1 MTDLNNVYQSTQVD
15 YEPEGADEM
24 ELASPGKRIAAYLIN
39 CLIGSVAYI
48 PMIWGAVSM
57 SGSYAAAIDPE
68 NPVQMEPSGFALG
81 MIGLGS
87 VLILAY
93 LIFQAVLMSKT
104 GQSLGKRLMKIKV
117 VNEDGDNPGF
127 AGTVAMREIVPN
139 LVLTVVGMIP
149 FLGIIAQLGF
159 WIACL
164 VMLFLVD
171 RDRRTLQ
178 DMIAKTYV
186 VDAE

>member
-104 GQSLGKRLMKIKV
+104 GQSLGKRIMKIKV

>member
-39 CLIGSVAYI
+39 GLIGSVAYI
-48 PMIWGAVSM
+48 PMIWGAMSM
-57 SGSYAAAIDPE
+57 SGSYAAAMDPE
-68 NPVQMEPSGFALG
+68 NPVQVEPSGFALG

-93 LIFQAVLMSKT
+93 LVFQAVLMSKT
-104 GQSLGKRLMKIKV
+104 GQSLGKRIMKIKV

>member
-1 MTDLNNVYQSTQVD
+1 MTDLSNVYQSTQVD

-24 ELASPGKRIAAYLIN
+24 ALASPGKRIAAYLIN

-68 NPVQMEPSGFALG
+68 NPVQMEPSGFAMG

>member
-1 MTDLNNVYQSTQVD
+1 MTDLNNVYHSTQVD

-24 ELASPGKRIAAYLIN
+24 ALASPGKRIAAYLIN
-39 CLIGSVAYI
+39 GLIGSVAYI
-48 PMIWGAVSM
+48 PMIWGAMSM
-57 SGSYAAAIDPE
+57 SGSYAAAMDPE
-68 NPVQMEPSGFALG
+68 NPVQMEPSGFAMG

-87 VLILAY
+87 VLIWAD

-104 GQSLGKRLMKIKV
+104 GQSLGKRIMKIKV

>member
-1 MTDLNNVYQSTQVD
+1 MNDLNNVYQSTQVD
-15 YEPEGADEM
+15 YEPDGTEEM

-39 CLIGSVAYI
+39 CLIGAVAYI
-48 PMIWGAVSM
+48 PMIWGAMSM
-57 SGSYAAAIDPE
+57 GGSYAAAMDPE
-68 NPVQMEPSGFALG
+68 NHAAIEPSGFALG

-87 VLILAY
+87 ILILAY

-104 GQSLGKRLMKIKV
+104 GQSLGKRIMKIKV

-139 LVLTVVGMIP
+139 LVLTVLGMIP
-149 FLGIIAQLGF
+149 FLGIIVQLGF

-164 VMLFLVD
+164 VKLFLVD

>member
-39 CLIGSVAYI
+39 GLIGSVAYI
-48 PMIWGAVSM
+48 PMIWGAMSM
-57 SGSYAAAIDPE
+57 SGSYAAAMDPE
-68 NPVQMEPSGFALG
+68 NPVQMEPSGFAMG

-104 GQSLGKRLMKIKV
+104 GQSLGKRIMKIKV

>member
-1 MTDLNNVYQSTQVD
+1 MNDLNNVYQSTQVD
-15 YEPEGADEM
+15 YEPEGSEEM
-24 ELASPGKRIAAYLIN
+24 ELASPGKRIIAYLIN
-39 CLIGSVAYI
+39 CLVGAVAYI
-48 PMIWGAVSM
+48 PMIWGAYSM
-57 SGSYAAAIDPE
+57 GSYAAAMDPE
-68 NPVQMEPSGFALG
+68 NPTAIEPSGFALG
-81 MIGLGS
+81 MIGLGGI
-87 VLILAY
+87 LILAY

-104 GQSLGKRLMKIKV
+104 GQSLGKRIMKIKV

-139 LVLTVVGMIP
+139 LVLGVVGLIP
-149 FLGIIAQLGF
+149 FLGAIAQFGF
-159 WIACL
+159 WVACL

>member
-24 ELASPGKRIAAYLIN
+24 ALASPGKRIAAYLIN

-104 GQSLGKRLMKIKV
+104 GQSLGKRIMKIKV

>member
-39 CLIGSVAYI
+39 GLIGSVAYI

-68 NPVQMEPSGFALG
+68 NPVQMEPSGFAMG

-87 VLILAY
+87 VLILAF

-104 GQSLGKRLMKIKV
+104 GQSLGKRIMKIKV

>member
-1 MTDLNNVYQSTQVD
+1 MTDLNNVYHSTQVD

-24 ELASPGKRIAAYLIN
+24 ALASPGKRIAAYLIN
-39 CLIGSVAYI
+39 GLIGSVAYI
-48 PMIWGAVSM
+48 PMIWGAMSM
-57 SGSYAAAIDPE
+57 SGSYAAAMDPE
-68 NPVQMEPSGFALG
+68 NPVQVEPSGFALG

-93 LIFQAVLMSKT
+93 LVFQAVLMSKT
-104 GQSLGKRLMKIKV
+104 GQSLGKRIMKIKV

>member
-24 ELASPGKRIAAYLIN
+24 ALASPGKRIAAYLIN
-39 CLIGSVAYI
+39 GLIGSVAYI
-48 PMIWGAVSM
+48 PMIWGAMSM
-57 SGSYAAAIDPE
+57 SGSYAAAMDPE
-68 NPVQMEPSGFALG
+68 NPVQVEPSGFALG

-93 LIFQAVLMSKT
+93 LVFQAVLMSKT
-104 GQSLGKRLMKIKV
+104 GQSLGKRIMKIKV

>member
-24 ELASPGKRIAAYLIN
+24 ALASPGKRIAAYLIN
-39 CLIGSVAYI
+39 GLIGSVAYI
-48 PMIWGAVSM
+48 PMIWGAMSM
-57 SGSYAAAIDPE
+57 SGSYAAAMDPE
-68 NPVQMEPSGFALG
+68 NPVQMEPSGFAMG

-93 LIFQAVLMSKT
+93 LVFQAVLMSKT
-104 GQSLGKRLMKIKV
+104 GQSLGKRIMKIKV

>member
-39 CLIGSVAYI
+39 CLIGAVAYI

-57 SGSYAAAIDPE
+57 SGSYAAAMDPE
-68 NPVQMEPSGFALG
+68 NPVQMEPSGFAMG

-104 GQSLGKRLMKIKV
+104 GQSLGKRIMKIKV

-127 AGTVAMREIVPN
+127 VGVVALREIVPN
-139 LVLTVVGMIP
+139 IILMVVGMIP
-149 FLGIIAQLGF
+149 LLGPIAQLGF

-164 VMLFLVD
+164 VMLFLVE

>member
-1 MTDLNNVYQSTQVD
+1 M
-15 YEPEGADEM
+15 
-24 ELASPGKRIAAYLIN
+24 
-39 CLIGSVAYI
+39 
-48 PMIWGAVSM
+48 
-57 SGSYAAAIDPE
+57 GSYAAAMDPE
-68 NPVQMEPSGFALG
+68 NPTAIEPSGFALG
-81 MIGLGS
+81 MIGLGGI
-87 VLILAY
+87 LILAY

-104 GQSLGKRLMKIKV
+104 GQSLGKRIMKIKV

-127 AGTVAMREIVPN
+127 AGTVAMREIVPY
-139 LVLTVVGMIP
+139 LVLGVVGLIP
-149 FLGIIAQLGF
+149 FLGAIAQFGF
-159 WIACL
+159 WVACL

>member
-15 YEPEGADEM
+15 YDPEGSEEM
-24 ELASPGKRIAAYLIN
+24 ALASPGKRIAAYLIN

-48 PMIWGAVSM
+48 PMIWGAMSM

-68 NPVQMEPSGFALG
+68 NPVQMEPSGFAMG

-104 GQSLGKRLMKIKV
+104 GQSLGKRIMKIKV

>member
-1 MTDLNNVYQSTQVD
+1 M
-15 YEPEGADEM
+15 
-24 ELASPGKRIAAYLIN
+24 
-39 CLIGSVAYI
+39 
-48 PMIWGAVSM
+48 
-57 SGSYAAAIDPE
+57 GSYAAAMDPE
-68 NPVQMEPSGFALG
+68 NPTAIEPSGFALG
-81 MIGLGS
+81 MIGLGGI
-87 VLILAY
+87 LILAY

-104 GQSLGKRLMKIKV
+104 GQSLGKRIMKIKV

-139 LVLTVVGMIP
+139 LVLGVVGLIP
-149 FLGIIAQLGF
+149 FLGVIAQFGF
-159 WIACL
+159 WVACL

>member
-1 MTDLNNVYQSTQVD
+1 M
-15 YEPEGADEM
+15 
-24 ELASPGKRIAAYLIN
+24 
-39 CLIGSVAYI
+39 
-48 PMIWGAVSM
+48 
-57 SGSYAAAIDPE
+57 GSYAAAMDPE
-68 NPVQMEPSGFALG
+68 NPTAIEPSGFALG
-81 MIGLGS
+81 MIGLGGI
-87 VLILAY
+87 LILAY

-104 GQSLGKRLMKIKV
+104 GQSFGKRIMKIKV

-139 LVLTVVGMIP
+139 LVLGVVGLIP
-149 FLGIIAQLGF
+149 FLGAIAQFGF
-159 WIACL
+159 WVACL